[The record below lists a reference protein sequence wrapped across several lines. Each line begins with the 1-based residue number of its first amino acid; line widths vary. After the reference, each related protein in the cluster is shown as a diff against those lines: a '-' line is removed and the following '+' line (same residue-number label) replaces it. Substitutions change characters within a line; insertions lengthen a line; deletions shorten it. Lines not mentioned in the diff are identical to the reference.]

1 MEFLLAS
8 AVSSSYSTTASFA
21 ETASYAENAAN
32 IFPFTGDAII
42 SGSLGVTGSLSLRE
56 TAAGD
61 SGQVVSTIGDTYAST
76 AEATKIVTLTQT
88 EYDAIGTK
96 DANTL
101 YVISGS
107 FVSSGTSGT
116 SGESGTSGIDGT
128 NGTAGTS
135 GDSGTSGV
143 DGTSGTSGNTPT
155 VSPFTGSFDVTG
167 SFDLVGPANGNV
179 ESVALASSTA
189 SIDLSKGSFF
199 SSSIN
204 NTTRVEFS
212 NVTAGITAQV
222 ELTTIGT
229 PAVSFGANVL
239 QPSGSGYTPSDAGA
253 RDILTI
259 TSLDGSNVFV
269 VSANKFE

>member
-1 MEFLLAS
+1 VAS

-42 SGSLGVTGSLSLRE
+42 SGSLGVTGSLSLRND
-56 TAAGD
+56 ASGD
-61 SGQVVSTIGDTYAST
+61 SGVVVSTIGDTYAST

-88 EYDAIGTK
+88 EYDGIGTK
-96 DANTL
+96 DQNTL

-107 FVSSGTSGT
+107 FITGSQGA
-116 SGESGTSGIDGT
+116 
-128 NGTAGTS
+128 AGT
-135 GDSGTSGV
+135 SGTSGV
-143 DGTSGTSGNTPT
+143 DGTSGTSGVTPSI
-155 VSPFTGSFDVTG
+155 SPFTGSFDVTG
-167 SFDLVGPANGNV
+167 SIDVVGPVNGNV

-189 SIDLSKGSFF
+189 SIDLSRGTFF

-253 RDILTI
+253 RDILTV
-259 TSLDGSNVFV
+259 TSLDGTNVFV